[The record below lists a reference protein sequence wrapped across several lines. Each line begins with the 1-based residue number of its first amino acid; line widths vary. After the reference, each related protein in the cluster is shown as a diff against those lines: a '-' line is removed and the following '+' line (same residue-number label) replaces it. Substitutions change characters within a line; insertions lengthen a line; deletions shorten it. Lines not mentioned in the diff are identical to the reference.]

1 MKQLRALWKRLGAT
15 LVGAHA
21 NDDFDQELAE
31 HVELDTER
39 GVRAGLTQQE
49 ARRQALIRLR
59 GAEQVRTAYRERR
72 GLPWLD
78 SLLRDLRYG
87 IRSLARHRAVTAVA
101 VLSIGLGIGAN
112 TTIFSMV

>member
-1 MKQLRALWKRLGAT
+1 MKQLRALWKRLCGTLLGA
-15 LVGAHA
+15 GAE
-21 NDDFDQELAE
+21 DDFDQELVE
-31 HVELDTER
+31 HIALDTER
-39 GVRAGLTQQE
+39 GVRSGLTQQE

-87 IRSLARHRAVTAVA
+87 IRSLARNRAVTAVA
-101 VLSIGLGIGAN
+101 VLSIGRVSAP
-112 TTIFSMV
+112 TQRSSRW